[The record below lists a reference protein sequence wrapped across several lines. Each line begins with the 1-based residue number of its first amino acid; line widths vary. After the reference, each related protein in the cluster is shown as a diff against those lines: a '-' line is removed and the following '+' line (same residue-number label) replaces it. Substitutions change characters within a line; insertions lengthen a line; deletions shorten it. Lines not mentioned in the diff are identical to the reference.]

1 MEKINK
7 KTWFSVSLGLLFSL
21 SLVIS
26 AFAGGSASL
35 YLSPPS
41 GTYAVDNTFSV
52 KIKVNSG
59 GEAINAAEGTLIFN
73 PDELQVVSL
82 SKSDSIFSLWTTE
95 PSFSN
100 STGEIVFGGGTA
112 AGFTGTSGTIIT
124 ITFQAKSVAS
134 SNVNFSSGS
143 VLAADG
149 KGTNILG
156 NMTGGVYTLKSKITT
171 PPAEEVTPEAEC
183 ILPTMPSGAP
193 GAPVISS
200 STHPE
205 PNEWYSNNNP
215 EFSWKVPTDGT
226 AVKLLINKIPTSLPI
241 VLYTPP
247 ISEKK
252 LEDLED
258 GVWYFHIRFENQY
271 GWGGITHRKVL
282 IDTEPPET
290 FELEVDNA
298 GDPTNPSP
306 ILHFNTSDSLSGVEY
321 YEVKVGEGDTI
332 PITMAALKTNPYKM
346 SPQAP
351 GKRSII
357 VKAVDKAGNFTPATT
372 DVVIEPIEPPVIT
385 NVPQTVKPG
394 DTLTIKGT
402 SLYPDAV
409 VTVFVKK
416 EGEEVETRDVGTD
429 EQGNWFFTDDKSLK
443 KGTYQVWAEITDNR
457 GAKSNSTEKITL
469 AATLPIILKFGEI
482 TIEYLTLIITLVTL
496 LVFLISIIFFALR
509 QLFLWRKRVKKE
521 TKDVEES
528 VEGAF
533 KALREEVQKQI
544 EYLDEKAG
552 LTQAEKETHDK
563 LQEALNIFEEL
574 IKEEIEDIEKELK

>member
-1 MEKINK
+1 MKNFILKIRI
-7 KTWFSVSLGLLFSL
+7 LL
-21 SLVIS
+21 LVACCLLLVAS
-26 AFAGGSASL
+26 PANGAGSASL

-41 GTYAVDNTFSV
+41 GSYAVGGTFSV

-82 SKSDSIFSLWTTE
+82 SKSGSIFSLWTTA
-95 PSFSN
+95 PTFSN
-100 STGEIVFGGGTA
+100 FTGEIAFGGGTPS
-112 AGFTGTSGTIIT
+112 GFTGTSGTIIT
-124 ITFQAKSVAS
+124 ITFKAKSVGS

-156 NMTGGVYTLKSKITT
+156 NMNGGVYTLKSKITA
-171 PPAEEVTPEAEC
+171 PPAEEVPPETEY
-183 ILPTMPSGAP
+183 ISPTMPSGAP

-205 PNEWYSNNNP
+205 LNKWYPNNNP
-215 EFSWKVPTDGT
+215 EFSWKLPADVT
-226 AVKLLINKIPTSLPI
+226 AVKLLINEIPTTLPI
-241 VLYTPP
+241 ILYTPP

-290 FELEVDNA
+290 FELEVDNE
-298 GDPTNPSP
+298 GDPTNPTP
-306 ILHFNTSDSLSGVEY
+306 ILHFDTTDSLSGVEY
-321 YEVKVGEGDTI
+321 YEVKIGEGDTM
-332 PITMAALKTNPYKM
+332 PITTAALKINPYKM
-346 SPQAP
+346 PPQAP
-351 GKRSII
+351 GKRSVI
-357 VKAVDKAGNFTPATT
+357 VKAVDKAGNSTPATT
-372 DVVIEPIEPPVIT
+372 NVVITPIETPVIT
-385 NVPQTVKPG
+385 DIPQTVRPG
-394 DTLTIKGT
+394 DILIIKGT

-416 EGEEVETRDVGTD
+416 EGEEVETRDVVTD
-429 EQGNWFFTDDKSLK
+429 KEGNWFFTYDKSLK

-457 GAKSNSTEKITL
+457 GAKSNPTEKFTI

-482 TIEYLTLIITLVTL
+482 TIEYLTIIITLVTL
-496 LVFLISIIFFALR
+496 LVFLISIVFFALR
-509 QLFLWRKRVKKE
+509 QLFFWRKRVKKE
-521 TKDVEES
+521 TKEVEES
-528 VEGAF
+528 VRGAF

-544 EYLDEKAG
+544 EYLDKKAG
-552 LTQAEKETHDK
+552 LTKAEKETHDK
-563 LQEALNIFEEL
+563 LQKALNIFEEL
-574 IKEEIEDIEKELK
+574 IGKEIEDVEKELE

>member
-1 MEKINK
+1 MVKANK
-7 KTWFSVSLGLLFSL
+7 KIWFSVSLGLLFSL
-21 SLVIS
+21 GLAMSV
-26 AFAGGSASL
+26 FAGDSASL

-41 GTYAVDNTFSV
+41 GTYAVDTTFSV

-73 PDELQVVSL
+73 SDELQVVSL
-82 SKSDSIFSLWTTE
+82 SKNGSIFSLWTTA
-95 PSFSN
+95 PTFSN
-100 STGEIVFGGGTA
+100 STGEIVLGGGTPSA
-112 AGFTGTSGTIIT
+112 FTGTSGTIIT
-124 ITFQAKSVAS
+124 ITFKAKSVGL

-156 NMTGGVYTLKSKITT
+156 NMQGGVYILKSKIIT
-171 PPAEEVTPEAEC
+171 PPAEEVPPEAEY
-183 ILPTMPSGAP
+183 IPPEMPTGAP
-193 GAPVISS
+193 AAPVISS
-200 STHPE
+200 STHSE
-205 PNEWYSNNNP
+205 PDKWHSNNNP
-215 EFSWKVPTDGT
+215 EFSWKVPADVT
-226 AVKLLINKIPTSLPI
+226 AVKLLIDKIPTTFPTI
-241 VLYTPP
+241 LYTPP

-252 LEDLED
+252 LEDLEN

-321 YEVKVGEGDTI
+321 YEVKIGEGDTI

-346 SPQAP
+346 ALQAP

-357 VKAVDKAGNFTPATT
+357 VKAVDKAGNFTPAAT
-372 DVVIEPIEPPVIT
+372 DIVIEPIETPVIT
-385 NVPQTVKPG
+385 DAPQTVRPG
-394 DTLTIKGT
+394 DILTIKGT

-429 EQGNWFFTDDKSLK
+429 EEGNWFFTYDKSLK

-457 GAKSNSTEKITL
+457 GAKSNPTEKITL

-482 TIEYLTLIITLVTL
+482 TIEYLTIIITLVTL

-574 IKEEIEDIEKELK
+574 IKEEIEDVEKELK